1 MTARVL
7 PEDQAHLRP
16 GVLAR
21 RPTDRCATTAFAAA
35 VNRRAALLS
44 TYYLRFIH
52 GAADLA
58 GIARAALVLTHSG
71 DGCIT

>member
-1 MTARVL
+1 
-7 PEDQAHLRP
+7 
-16 GVLAR
+16 
-21 RPTDRCATTAFAAA
+21 

-71 DGCIT
+71 PGCIT